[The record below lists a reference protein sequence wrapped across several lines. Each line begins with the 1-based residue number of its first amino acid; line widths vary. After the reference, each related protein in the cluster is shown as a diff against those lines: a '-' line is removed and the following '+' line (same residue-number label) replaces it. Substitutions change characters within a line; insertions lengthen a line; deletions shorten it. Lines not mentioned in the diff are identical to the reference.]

1 MKKLWIITFLFAFI
15 ALMSFKADKFG
26 LFPMPEGWPAPAYD
40 FKKNPL
46 SKKKIELGRMLFHD
60 PVLSRDSTI
69 SCSSCHLQYTAFT
82 HVDHK
87 LSHGIQNRIGTR
99 NSPALM
105 NLAWAKTFMWDG
117 SVNHLDVQALA
128 PISNPGEMDEDI
140 AHVIS
145 KLQFSKKYPALFFE
159 AFGDSAITTE
169 YVLKSLS
176 QFMLTM
182 VSANSKYDRVMHKE
196 DTFTTKEAKGYALF
210 KQNCASCHTEPLF
223 TNMQF
228 ENNGLPVDD
237 SLKDIGKMK
246 ISRKAADSLK
256 FKVPTLRNIEFS
268 QPYMHDGRFKNLN
281 QVLNYYAM
289 GVQHS
294 PTLNPKLE
302 KGIYLT
308 NSEKVELIAFLLT
321 LTDKE
326 FLYNPKFSI
335 TGKKMDTPAKDLL
348 RATVK

>member
-145 KLQFSKKYPALFFE
+145 KLQYSKKYPALFFE

-237 SLKDIGKMK
+237 SLKDIGRMK

-268 QPYMHDGRFKNLN
+268 QPYMHDGRFATTQQCINHYRNNVQPGPTVDPLVVGGISMTDAEASNL
-281 QVLNYYAM
+281 A
-289 GVQHS
+289 
-294 PTLNPKLE
+294 
-302 KGIYLT
+302 
-308 NSEKVELIAFLLT
+308 AFLRT
-321 LTDKE
+321 LTDSS
-326 FLYNPKFSI
+326 FI
-335 TGKKMDTPAKDLL
+335 TDPRLAEPP
-348 RATVK
+348 R